1 MSVVTT
7 SDYSITVKNS
17 SSASFTLFHAAD
29 AGGGA
34 KTTSRPSNELAPC
47 GETCLAWDS
56 RAGQVSSETSV
67 GHLYYSPSAAPG
79 TPARVWGVQMNG
91 YTPSGGRPKT
101 MYQYADAVNPY
112 SKGEPGPPFWLES
125 GKDWTE
131 SYCFVIPAQSH
142 TGKVKI
148 TVANDSHQD
157 IYNKT
162 GKPLYSVVVR
172 IEDFQIHCGPN
183 SAPDRF

>member
-17 SSASFTLFHAAD
+17 SSAVFALFHAAD

-34 KTTSRPSNELAPC
+34 KTTSRPSNELAPG

-67 GHLYYSPSAAPG
+67 GHLYYSPATAPG
-79 TPARVWGVQMNG
+79 VDTTRARVWGVQMNG

-101 MYQYADAVNPY
+101 LYQYADAVNPY
-112 SKGEPGPPFWLES
+112 NKGEPGPPFWIES
-125 GKDWTE
+125 GKAWDE
-131 SYCFVIPAQSH
+131 SYSFVIPAGSN
-142 TGKVKI
+142 TGRVKI
-148 TVANDSHQD
+148 TVANDPHGDVYDQ
-157 IYNKT
+157 T
-162 GKPLYSVVVR
+162 GKPLYSVKVIV
-172 IEDFQIHCGPN
+172 EDF
-183 SAPDRF
+183 

>member
-1 MSVVTT
+1 MSVVNT

-34 KTTSRPSNELAPC
+34 KTTSRPSNELAPG

-67 GHLYYSPSAAPG
+67 GHLYYSPAAAPG
-79 TPARVWGVQMNG
+79 SPARVWGVSDERLYPQWWS
-91 YTPSGGRPKT
+91 PEDVVP
-101 MYQYADAVNPY
+101 
-112 SKGEPGPPFWLES
+112 GEPGPPFWLES
-125 GKDWTE
+125 DKDWSE
-131 SYCFVIPAQSH
+131 SYCFVIPAQSQ

-148 TVANDSHQD
+148 TVANDPHD
-157 IYNKT
+157 NLYNET
-162 GKPLYSVVVR
+162 GKPLYSVVVLV
-172 IEDFQIHCGPN
+172 EDF
-183 SAPDRF
+183 